1 MGADQEE
8 LRAAHHHVG
17 FGDARAAAADRL
29 HLPALEHDPGLVAL
43 LDEVVV
49 EGFAVFDDRHG
60 WGRPRFSMKQIAR
73 SAIVEHSAAEMY
85 ALVEDIEAYPRFLP
99 WCTAAEVHE
108 RRPGAERA
116 QNGATK
122 ATLTVGLGG
131 LRHSFTTLNENR
143 PGEAIDM
150 RLVEGPFRR
159 FDAQWRFVPLA
170 PGACRIEFSLQYEF
184 SSRTL
189 GRLLAPLFDGIA
201 DSMVDAFVRR
211 AAQVY
216 EG

>member
-1 MGADQEE
+1 
-8 LRAAHHHVG
+8 
-17 FGDARAAAADRL
+17 
-29 HLPALEHDPGLVAL
+29 
-43 LDEVVV
+43 
-49 EGFAVFDDRHG
+49 
-60 WGRPRFSMKQIAR
+60 MKKIAR

-85 ALVEDIEAYPRFLP
+85 ALVEDVEAYPGFLP

-108 RRPGAERA
+108 RRPGLTR
-116 QNGATK
+116 

-131 LRHSFTTLNENR
+131 MSHSFTTQNENR

-150 RLVEGPFRR
+150 RLVKGPFRR
-159 FDAQWRFVPLA
+159 FQGEWRFVALGPA
-170 PGACRIEFSLQYEF
+170 ASRIEFRLQYEF

-189 GRLLAPLFDGIA
+189 GRVLAPLFDGIA
-201 DSMVDAFVRR
+201 DSMVEAFVQR